1 MTRWSTCPRCDDSH
15 IEKIANSPKKGVW
28 EVYRCTRCNYVW
40 RSTEN
45 LDGIH
50 KYDPE
55 LVERAQ
61 RPFREASS

>member
-1 MTRWSTCPRCDDSH
+1 MQWSACPRCDNAN
-15 IEKIANSPKKGVW
+15 IEKIADSPKVGVW
-28 EVYRCTRCNYVW
+28 EVYRCTHCNYVW

-45 LDGIH
+45 LDNIH

-61 RPFREASS
+61 RPFREQG

>member
-1 MTRWSTCPRCDDSH
+1 MAKWSSCPRCDDTN
-15 IEKIANSPKKGVW
+15 IKKVADSPKKGVW
-28 EVYRCTRCNYVW
+28 EVYRCTHCNYVW

-45 LDGIH
+45 LDNIH

-61 RPFREASS
+61 RPFRERA